1 MINQAHSLATEPD
14 QYSIVVM
21 LLHFAFPNLCRYPSI
36 NMDKLLSQ
44 FIAVAEAKQISQA
57 ANVLCVAQP
66 TLTHNMKR
74 LEQKMGVSLFV
85 RVPRGVMLTESGEY
99 LYGQAKAMENIYSRT
114 KEYLKTINEKDLNLR
129 VGAGH
134 VEMNLFLDNALRRF
148 QETASPKR
156 LHIEVANNLEL
167 MQLLLKGHIDML
179 VGHEVLYLSNR
190 IPVQFYKLYE
200 SRDGYFVNEGHPLLG
215 RVVSPE
221 ELKSYPLL
229 LVTPL
234 QKYHLDILDID
245 DADIREPEK
254 VYYNDTAQP
263 VIGSNSI
270 EVGISQLK
278 CSKAVLRF
286 PMDYS
291 SVLEQQGIMPLQV
304 NEVSPS
310 YKVGIYTLLNGGT
323 PEGAKLLT
331 QLIEQELY
339 QIKR

>member
-1 MINQAHSLATEPD
+1 
-14 QYSIVVM
+14 
-21 LLHFAFPNLCRYPSI
+21 
-36 NMDKLLSQ
+36 MDKLLTQ
-44 FIAVAEAKQISQA
+44 FIAVAETKKISQA

-74 LEQKMGVSLFV
+74 LEQKMGVSLFI
-85 RVPRGVMLTESGEY
+85 RVPRGIALTESGEY
-99 LYGQAKAMENIYSRT
+99 LYGQAKAMENIFSRT

-148 QETASPKR
+148 QETATLR
-156 LHIEVANNLEL
+156 HLHIEVANNLEL

-179 VGHEVLYLSNR
+179 VGHELLYLSNR

-200 SRDGYFVNEGHPLLG
+200 SHDVYYVNEGHPLLG

-221 ELKSYPLL
+221 DLQTYPLL

-245 DADIREPEK
+245 DTDTQESGKMYYDDI
-254 VYYNDTAQP
+254 VQP

-278 CSKAVLRF
+278 CSNAVLRY
-286 PMDYS
+286 PMDYAAQ
-291 SVLEQQGIMPLQV
+291 LQKQGIRQLQV
-304 NEVSPS
+304 NEVSRP
-310 YKVGIYTLLNGGT
+310 YKVGIYTLLNGDT
-323 PEGAKLLT
+323 PEGVKLLT
-331 QLIEQELY
+331 QLVEQELY
-339 QIKR
+339 RIKRFS